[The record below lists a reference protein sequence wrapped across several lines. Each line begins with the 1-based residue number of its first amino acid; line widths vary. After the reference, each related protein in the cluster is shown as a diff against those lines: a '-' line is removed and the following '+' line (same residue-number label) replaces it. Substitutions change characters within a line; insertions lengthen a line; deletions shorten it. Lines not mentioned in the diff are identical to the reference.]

1 MKYLLDQEVHCFMG
15 KPCQALK
22 FLIEKNASTHDF
34 KAMTVKGLP
43 RRLQVRNETITWCTI
58 KKEEVK

>member
-22 FLIEKNASTHDF
+22 FLIEKNASTFDF

-43 RRLQVRNETITWCTI
+43 RRLQVMDETIT
-58 KKEEVK
+58 

>member
-22 FLIEKNASTHDF
+22 FLIEQNACTHDF
-34 KAMTVKGLP
+34 KAMTVKSLL
-43 RRLQVRNETITWCTI
+43 RRVQVMDETIT
-58 KKEEVK
+58 